1 MKIMETTRVKV
12 QNEELNR
19 VALRRKLENRSYQLE
34 LEIRHIKEMLEMNET
49 KRIEMNRRMNR
60 PGQNVDKMA

>member
-1 MKIMETTRVKV
+1 METTRVKV

-34 LEIRHIKEMLEMNET
+34 LEIRHTKEMLEMNET

>member
-34 LEIRHIKEMLEMNET
+34 LEIRHTKEMLEMNET

>member
-1 MKIMETTRVKV
+1 METTRVKV

>member
-1 MKIMETTRVKV
+1 MKIDSIAAYNNEVYRHTQIKHTDQMHSQRVQEDRRLKQIHETD
-12 QNEELNR
+12 E
-19 VALRRKLENRSYQLE
+19 A
-34 LEIRHIKEMLEMNET
+34 